1 MGMGGRFH
9 DAPKITRPISEIKP
23 SVMANPGPPLSQKS
37 DGTAERRNPLL
48 HQQHLARAFDGA
60 GQAALVMGGQAG
72 VFAGQDAALIG
83 HKLPEQIGVLEI
95 QRVSGEINLG
105 FGPGRAT
112 FHRAARTTAI
122 RFIGIGSAGHGY
134 LISR

>member
-1 MGMGGRFH
+1 MFQNHPADFRNQAGSKSPTHCNGFGKAKAG
-9 DAPKITRPISEIKP
+9 DAAR
-23 SVMANPGPPLSQKS
+23 
-37 DGTAERRNPLL
+37 RRNPLL

-60 GQAALVMGGQAG
+60 GQAALIMGGQAG
-72 VFAGQDAALIG
+72 VFAGQDAALVS

-95 QRVSGEINLG
+95 QRVGGEINLR
-105 FGPGRAT
+105 FRPGRTT

-122 RFIGIGSAGHGY
+122 RFIGIGPAGHGY